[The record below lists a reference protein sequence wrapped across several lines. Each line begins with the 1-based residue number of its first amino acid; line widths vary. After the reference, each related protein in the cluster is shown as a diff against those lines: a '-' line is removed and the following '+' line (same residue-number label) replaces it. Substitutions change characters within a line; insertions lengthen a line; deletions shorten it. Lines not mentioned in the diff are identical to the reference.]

1 MIPMVTFAEL
11 EAQAMDL
18 PHAERA
24 KLATRLL
31 YSLPPEL
38 DDSDEGLAEALRREA
53 EMEAD
58 PTMSISL
65 EELKR
70 SVGR

>member
-1 MIPMVTFAEL
+1 MVTLAEL

-18 PHAERA
+18 PQAERA
-24 KLATRLL
+24 RLATRLL
-31 YSLPPEL
+31 HSLPPAL
-38 DDSDEGLAEALRREA
+38 DDQDEGLAEALRREA
-53 EMEAD
+53 EMDSD
-58 PTMSISL
+58 PSMSISL

>member
-1 MIPMVTFAEL
+1 MVTLAEV

-18 PHAERA
+18 THVERA
-24 KLATRLL
+24 RLATRLL

-38 DDSDEGLAEALRREA
+38 DDDDEGLAEALRREA

-58 PTMSISL
+58 PSMSISL

>member
-1 MIPMVTFAEL
+1 MVTLAEL

-24 KLATRLL
+24 QLATRLL

-38 DDSDEGLAEALRREA
+38 HDDDGGLAEALRREA
-53 EMEAD
+53 EMDAD
-58 PTMSISL
+58 PAMSITL